1 MCSRQF
7 LHSPSKP
14 LSVQDMQ
21 SHVYGNPHSLQ
32 SWAPME
38 GSAQAVAEARRL
50 TLEMCNASAADYE
63 CIFTSGATGVCF
75 SSPSCLCYAA
85 QAAKCVGACCG
96 QDDHLS

>member
-1 MCSRQF
+1 MCSRHS
-7 LHSPSKP
+7 LHSSSKP
-14 LSVQDMQ
+14 LPVQDMQ

-63 CIFTSGATGVCF
+63 CIFTSGATGVFF
-75 SSPSCLCYAA
+75 SPQSSSCPAA
-85 QAAKCVGACCG
+85 
-96 QDDHLS
+96 